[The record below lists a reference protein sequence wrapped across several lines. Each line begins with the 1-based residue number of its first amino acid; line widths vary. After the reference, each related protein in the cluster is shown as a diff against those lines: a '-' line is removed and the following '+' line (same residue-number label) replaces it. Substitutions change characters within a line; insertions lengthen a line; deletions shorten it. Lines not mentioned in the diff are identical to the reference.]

1 MSTLPIHERFF
12 TFQGEGLNM
21 GRAAFFIRTYGCP
34 LHCPWCD
41 AAGTWH
47 HDYKPESITRLTAE
61 QLANEAAET
70 GAPLAVI
77 TGGEPAIHDL
87 SELTEALH
95 DRSIEV
101 AIETSGAYALRGD
114 FDFVTVSPK
123 RAKLPIA
130 GALYA
135 ATELKLIIDSWA
147 ALQEWIDY
155 VHRAMTEAEHI
166 GTDVSWEAIWLHPE
180 WSVRNSPVMQAIT
193 EAVKANGDPFRAGY
207 QLHKLFLADALDK
220 RAAVSVPL
228 GGNPALGPSI

>member
-47 HDYKPESITRLTAE
+47 PDYKPQSITRLTAE
-61 QLANEAAET
+61 ELAKEASDT

-87 SELTEALH
+87 HALTDALH
-95 DRSIEV
+95 ALSIEV
-101 AIETSGAYALRGD
+101 AIETSGSFPLKGD

-123 RAKLPIA
+123 RAKLPIP
-130 GALYA
+130 GALFA
-135 ATELKLIIDSWA
+135 ATELKLIIDSPEA
-147 ALQEWIDY
+147 VQEWVDY
-155 VHRAMTEAEHI
+155 VHRSMTEAEEI
-166 GTDVSWEAIWLHPE
+166 GLDVNWEAIWLHPE
-180 WSVRNSPVMQAIT
+180 WSTRNTAVMQAIT
-193 EAVKANGDPFRAGY
+193 EAVKSNRDPFRAGY